1 MMAIKISYEDLKII
15 SSCLT
20 SAKDDEF
27 TKSLDDFLKEKK
39 DEYYFYG
46 REVECARILEIKIH
60 QLERII
66 SYVDSVKYNSIYKNL
81 NSIYQSAL
89 VSFQKSIFLY
99 GRLR

>member
-1 MMAIKISYEDLKII
+1 MMAIKISYEDLQII

-20 SAKDDEF
+20 SIKDDEF
-27 TKSLDDFLKEKK
+27 TILLDNFFEIKK
-39 DEYYFYG
+39 DDYYFYG
-46 REVECARILEIKIH
+46 REVGVQTLEITTD
-60 QLERII
+60 QLEQII
-66 SYVDSVKYNSIYKNL
+66 SYIDSVKYTLIYKNL

>member
-1 MMAIKISYEDLKII
+1 MMAIKISYDDLRII

-20 SAKDDEF
+20 SIKNDEF
-27 TKSLDDFLKEKK
+27 TILLDNFLEIKK
-39 DEYYFYG
+39 DDYYFYG
-46 REVECARILEIKIH
+46 REVGVKSLEITTNR
-60 QLERII
+60 LEQII
-66 SYVDSVKYNSIYKNL
+66 SYIDSVKYNSIYKNL

>member
-1 MMAIKISYEDLKII
+1 MMAIKISYEDLQII

-20 SAKDDEF
+20 SIKNDEFAILLDSFLEIKKDD
-27 TKSLDDFLKEKK
+27 
-39 DEYYFYG
+39 YYFYG
-46 REVECARILEIKIH
+46 REVGVQTLEITTN
-60 QLERII
+60 QLEQII
-66 SYVDSVKYNSIYKNL
+66 SYIDSVKYNSIYKNL